1 MCPVVTI
8 NDVAR
13 EAGVSKTTVSYVIS
27 GNPRISDETA
37 ARVRRAMADLGYM
50 VNRAARALSTSKT
63 MAIGLMVDAA
73 DAKALSITR
82 GVYLCELSEYAR
94 RHGYDLLL
102 MTSDDGV
109 RTIRDVASARKVDGL
124 ILMDIDRDDP
134 RVRAAVEAKLPTVL
148 LGVPADSLG
157 LDEVDTDF
165 ERAAREL
172 VALFADRGHRRI
184 ALVHTVEHPCDGG
197 VDGVGVDVIVG
208 GHDRSGVGDGGD
220 AGVGESAVV
229 LGAADD
235 GGANYAVRFRRALF
249 AEAAGRGIEVCMLGD
264 EAASLDPGERLRVTL
279 DRFPGTTGLVIDDD
293 QVVIAASQVFMEL
306 GIAVPGDLSVA
317 VVVPDVLREQ
327 MRIPYTAIDINLPAV
342 AEETVETL
350 VRRLERADA
359 PAVTRL
365 VSQPLLDQGTVRA
378 V

>member
-1 MCPVVTI
+1 MVTI
-8 NDVAR
+8 SDVAR

-37 ARVRRAMADLGYM
+37 ARVRRAMADLGYT
-50 VNRAARALSTSKT
+50 VNRAARALSTAKT
-63 MAIGLMVDAA
+63 MAIGLMVDAVA
-73 DAKALSITR
+73 AKALSVTR
-82 GVYLCELSEYAR
+82 GMYLCELSACAR

-102 MTSDDGV
+102 MASDDGV

-157 LDEVDTDF
+157 LDEVDADF

-172 VALFADRGHRRI
+172 VALFAGYGHRRI
-184 ALVHTVEHPCDGG
+184 ALVHTVERTHGFG
-197 VDGVGVDVIVG
+197 
-208 GHDRSGVGDGGD
+208 SGSGFGAGSGDGGAID
-220 AGVGESAVV
+220 
-229 LGAADD
+229 DD
-235 GGANYAVRFRRALF
+235 GANSAVRFRRALF
-249 AEAAGRGIEVCMLGD
+249 AEAAVRGIEVCMLGD
-264 EAASLDPGERLRVTL
+264 EVASLDPGERLRVTL
-279 DRFPGTTGLVIDDD
+279 DRFPGTTGLVIDSD
-293 QVVIAASQVFMEL
+293 QVAIAAPQVFMER

-317 VVVPDVLREQ
+317 VVAPDALREQ
-327 MRIPYTAIDINLPAV
+327 MRIPYTAIGIDLPAV

-365 VSQPLLDQGTVRA
+365 VSQPLIDLGTVRA